1 MMPFPGGIE
10 STSNATLLIAL
21 AAAVLYALVLNTR
34 PTWLRT
40 AVKTIPVAL
49 LAVLT
54 VLENGPLLLFAAL
67 ALSAAGDAFLSR
79 ENERTFLYGLGSFL
93 LAHLA
98 YIALFYMNGGG
109 YELLLTELWRSAA
122 VVALSLFALVMLAL
136 LLRVVSPDLR
146 LPIFVYVLAIAGMG
160 VVAFTTSNVWIIA
173 GALLFIASDA
183 LLATEKFLT
192 PAISPH
198 RDWMRFSVWGLYIAA
213 QIAITLGF
221 VLQKAL

>member
-10 STSNATLLIAL
+10 STSNATLLISV

-34 PTWLRT
+34 PTWVRT
-40 AVKTIPVAL
+40 IVKTIPVTL

-98 YIALFYMNGGG
+98 YIALFYLNGGG
-109 YELLLTELWRSAA
+109 YELLLTELWRSGAA
-122 VVALSLFALVMLAL
+122 IVLALFALAMLVL

-146 LPIFVYVLAIAGMG
+146 LPIFVYILAIAAMG
-160 VVAFTTSNVWIIA
+160 VVAFTTSNVWIIS

-183 LLATEKFLT
+183 FLATEKFLM
-192 PAISPH
+192 PAISRQ
-198 RDWMRFSVWGLYIAA
+198 RDWMRFAVWGLYVAA
-213 QIAITLGF
+213 QVAITLGF
-221 VLQKAL
+221 VLQRAH